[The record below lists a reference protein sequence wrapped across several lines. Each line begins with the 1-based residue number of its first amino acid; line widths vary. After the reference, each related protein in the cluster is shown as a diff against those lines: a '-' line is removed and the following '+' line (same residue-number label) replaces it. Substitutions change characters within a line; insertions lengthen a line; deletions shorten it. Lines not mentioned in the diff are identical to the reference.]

1 MGCSRCATRNVPAQD
16 GGGKDVVSNTVHAN
30 FVHRLKL
37 LDVIM

>member
-1 MGCSRCATRNVPAQD
+1 MGCSRCVTSNVPAQES
-16 GGGKDVVSNTVHAN
+16 GGKDVVANTVHAN